1 MIDNAEFPDSLKRA
15 DVTPVH
21 KKGDTSLMNNYRP
34 ISVLPTLSK
43 LFEKLLY
50 QQINSYINKYLNS
63 GLCGFREGFS
73 AQHCL
78 ITMTEKIKNVLDKG
92 GIGGALLTDL
102 SKAFDCIQHDLLI
115 AKLHAYGFNMKSL
128 KLLNNYLYNRKQRTK
143 INSTFS
149 EWVNIIF
156 GVPQGSIL
164 GPLLFN
170 IYINDI
176 FLFKEETNYVG
187 DNTPFV
193 CCSNETEVIN
203 KLKHDAEIFIQWFKD
218 NGLKLN
224 EDKCKLIIL
233 SKQENNSTLSLGN
246 EVITSSRS
254 EKLLGITIDHKL
266 TFNEHV
272 ENLCI
277 KANQKLHA
285 LARIS
290 NYMSQDKLRI
300 IMKAFVTSHFGYCPL
315 VWMFHSRKLNN
326 RINTIQER
334 ALRLV
339 YKDKKSNFQKLL
351 EIDNSVT
358 IHERNLQILVTE
370 IFKIKQSLSPEIM
383 NSIFIQRNIPY
394 SLRKM
399 IEHETNAPKTSKYGT
414 ETVRYRAPIIW
425 KLLPNEI
432 KNSKSLN
439 DFKIKIKNWKPN
451 CDCRLCKTYIP

>member
-1 MIDNAEFPDSLKRA
+1 
-15 DVTPVH
+15 
-21 KKGDTSLMNNYRP
+21 
-34 ISVLPTLSK
+34 
-43 LFEKLLY
+43 
-50 QQINSYINKYLNS
+50 
-63 GLCGFREGFS
+63 
-73 AQHCL
+73 
-78 ITMTEKIKNVLDKG
+78 
-92 GIGGALLTDL
+92 
-102 SKAFDCIQHDLLI
+102 
-115 AKLHAYGFNMKSL
+115 MKSL

-176 FLFKEETNYVG
+176 FLFKEETDITNYAD

-203 KLKHDAEIFIQWFKD
+203 KLKHEDAEIFIQWFKD

-233 SKQENNSTLSLGN
+233 SKQENNSTLSLEN

-300 IMKAFVTSHFGYCPL
+300 TRSRPRLQQSRMLKPPL
-315 VWMFHSRKLNN
+315 VWEEGR
-326 RINTIQER
+326 
-334 ALRLV
+334 V
-339 YKDKKSNFQKLL
+339 L
-351 EIDNSVT
+351 E
-358 IHERNLQILVTE
+358 Q
-370 IFKIKQSLSPEIM
+370 
-383 NSIFIQRNIPY
+383 
-394 SLRKM
+394 
-399 IEHETNAPKTSKYGT
+399 
-414 ETVRYRAPIIW
+414 IIW
-425 KLLPNEI
+425 KFTEAI
-432 KNSKSLN
+432 FCTEK
-439 DFKIKIKNWKPN
+439 
-451 CDCRLCKTYIP
+451 